1 VTAAGWGMRRPN
13 SYYDSP
19 CMTGISSLLLKA
31 EKFVLKAYQLL
42 TQQVY
47 IAFKKGS
54 TEPVILSVFFT

>member
-31 EKFVLKAYQLL
+31 EKFVLKAFQLL
-42 TQQVY
+42 MQKLY

-54 TEPVILSVFFT
+54 TEPEIISLFFT